1 MSIKTP
7 TSFNSK
13 IHEKKIN
20 DFEYNKNLISDAL
33 SLIWIK
39 TDHKV
44 ETCYFEKNVVRVSYK
59 KNEGYGYFDI
69 NDSFEEISSDF
80 MVNECI

>member
-1 MSIKTP
+1 MMSIRTP

-13 IHEKKIN
+13 IRGKKIN
-20 DFEYNKNLISDAL
+20 ISEYNKNIISDAL

-44 ETCYFEKNVVRVSYK
+44 ETCYFERNAVRVSYK
-59 KNEGYGYFDI
+59 KNEGYGYFDL
-69 NDSFEEISSDF
+69 NESFEEFSSDF
-80 MVNECI
+80 MVNVF